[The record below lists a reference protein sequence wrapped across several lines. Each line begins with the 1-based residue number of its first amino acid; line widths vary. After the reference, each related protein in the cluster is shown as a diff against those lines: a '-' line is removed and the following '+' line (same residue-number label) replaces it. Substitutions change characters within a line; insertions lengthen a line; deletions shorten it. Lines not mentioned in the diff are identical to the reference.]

1 MSMHE
6 DRTQER
12 QTVAVLVEEGEG
24 LLERD
29 CLLDRQP
36 FHMQLLT
43 LAAALV
49 NR

>member
-6 DRTQER
+6 DRAQER

-29 CLLDRQP
+29 CLLARQP
-36 FHMQLLT
+36 FYATPNSRCSTGRM
-43 LAAALV
+43 
-49 NR
+49 